1 MSEAEY
7 RSLGPRDAMRAL
19 LQQCQTQ
26 SGPLRDNDGLIDN
39 FMAQWVVMSK
49 VDYDVD
55 NARQAE
61 WQVEAKRAFAVM
73 LQAIKSL
80 PAARYLGGGEEIG
93 QRVLDEAARI
103 YQFHG
108 LDADTEFER
117 FMP

>member
-26 SGPLRDNDGLIDN
+26 NGPLRDNDSLIDN

-49 VDYDVD
+49 IDYDVD

-61 WQVEAKRAFAVM
+61 WQMEAKRAFAVM
-73 LQAIKSL
+73 LQAIK
-80 PAARYLGGGEEIG
+80 AVGGDEFGETLG

-103 YQFHG
+103 YEFHG
-108 LDADTEFER
+108 LSAEDEFER